1 MITVFALA
9 NGRSGTRFL
18 CHLLRHNLKNAICR
32 HEPYFDWGNPSMFGK
47 PIEDHTRGNL
57 DRVRRLLSQKQR
69 FITRRRCAA
78 YVETSHA
85 FLKSYYDLAEEFFP
99 LSKFVHLVRHPLK
112 TARSETNREQWL
124 DSIRFPLRHYR
135 ADDGRRLFRW
145 SLTGEEPIYRAVG
158 LPRSTLF
165 QHYVIQW
172 IEVENRAM
180 RFLDQF
186 SRHEDCATLNSPRD
200 LNDPERIK
208 QMIEH
213 LGLELVG
220 DKVRITGKQNRTPGK
235 KTNITHQDEDEFR
248 EVIARL
254 PDEYLEIFRR
264 PPYAEHDWVSWL
276 ER

>member
-1 MITVFALA
+1 
-9 NGRSGTRFL
+9 
-18 CHLLRHNLKNAICR
+18 
-32 HEPYFDWGNPSMFGK
+32 MFGK